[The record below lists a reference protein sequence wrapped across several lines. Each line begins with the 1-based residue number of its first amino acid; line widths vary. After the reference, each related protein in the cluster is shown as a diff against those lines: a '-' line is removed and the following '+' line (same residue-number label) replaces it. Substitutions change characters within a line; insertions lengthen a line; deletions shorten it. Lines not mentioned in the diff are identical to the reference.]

1 MAEPI
6 ISVSGLRGIVGTEL
20 TPTVAMNYAAAFAT
34 TRPGGQVVL
43 GRDGRSSGPMF
54 AKAVAAALLGHGLEV
69 IDAEV
74 IATPSLGV
82 LVRELQAVGGIQIS
96 ASHNPPSYNGLKLF
110 NAQGRVLPAVE
121 GGRVAEA
128 YRQRKADW
136 RGTER
141 LGDFRV
147 ELDPH
152 RYHLQK
158 VLATVDP
165 GCISPRAFRVLLDS
179 NHGAGSWLGRRLL
192 EALGCQVTILGG
204 EADGRFS
211 HPPEPLAEN
220 LTAVAAA
227 VREGAFDIGFCQ
239 DPDADRLAVIDER
252 GNYIGEEFSSVLC
265 VARRL
270 ELERGPVVTNCASS
284 SLMAWVAQ
292 QAGVACYRS
301 KVGEANVVDR
311 MLAVQAVYGGEGSG
325 GPIDPKVGLVR
336 DSFVGM
342 AQILE
347 LMATRQQ
354 RLSQIIAEFPPLFMV
369 KDKIT
374 LASLS
379 LEQALAKLKAGL
391 PAEACDELDGLRLD
405 WSDRWLLLRGSN
417 TEPIVRLIAE
427 APSLADARALIDAAK
442 QLLA

>member
-1 MAEPI
+1 
-6 ISVSGLRGIVGTEL
+6 
-20 TPTVAMNYAAAFAT
+20 
-34 TRPGGQVVL
+34 
-43 GRDGRSSGPMF
+43 
-54 AKAVAAALLGHGLEV
+54 
-69 IDAEV
+69 
-74 IATPSLGV
+74 
-82 LVRELQAVGGIQIS
+82 
-96 ASHNPPSYNGLKLF
+96 
-110 NAQGRVLPAVE
+110 
-121 GGRVAEA
+121 
-128 YRQRKADW
+128 
-136 RGTER
+136 
-141 LGDFRV
+141 
-147 ELDPH
+147 
-152 RYHLQK
+152 
-158 VLATVDP
+158 
-165 GCISPRAFRVLLDS
+165 
-179 NHGAGSWLGRRLL
+179 
-192 EALGCQVTILGG
+192 
-204 EADGRFS
+204 
-211 HPPEPLAEN
+211 
-220 LTAVAAA
+220 
-227 VREGAFDIGFCQ
+227 
-239 DPDADRLAVIDER
+239 
-252 GNYIGEEFSSVLC
+252 
-265 VARRL
+265 
-270 ELERGPVVTNCASS
+270 
-284 SLMAWVAQ
+284 MAWVAQ

>member
-1 MAEPI
+1 MPEPI
-6 ISVSGLRGIVGTEL
+6 ISVSGLRGIVGTEF
-20 TPTVAMNYAAAFAT
+20 TPTVALHYAAAFAT
-34 TRPGGQVVL
+34 TLPGGQVVL

-69 IDAEV
+69 IDADV

-82 LVRELQAVGGIQIS
+82 LVRELRAVGGIQIS

-110 NAQGRVLPAVE
+110 NAQGRVLPAAE

-128 YRQRKADW
+128 YRQRSVGW
-136 RGTER
+136 TGTER
-141 LGDFRV
+141 VGDFRI

-165 GCISPRAFRVLLDS
+165 TRVARQAFRVLLDS
-179 NHGAGSWLGRRLL
+179 NHGAGSLLGRRLL
-192 EALGCQVTILGG
+192 ESLGCQVTILGA

-211 HPPEPLAEN
+211 HPPEPLGEN
-220 LTAVAAA
+220 LTEVAAA

-239 DPDADRLAVIDER
+239 DPDADRLAVIDEL
-252 GNYIGEEFSSVLC
+252 GNYIGEELSSVLC

-270 ELERGPVVTNCASS
+270 EQEKGPVVTNCASS
-284 SLMAWVAQ
+284 SWMAWVAQ

-311 MLAVQAVYGGEGSG
+311 MLEVQAAYGGEGSG

-347 LMATRQQ
+347 LMASRQQ

-369 KDKIT
+369 KDK
-374 LASLS
+374 LALANQS
-379 LEQALAKLKAGL
+379 LEQALVKLKAGL
-391 PAEACDELDGLRLD
+391 AAERCDELDGLRLD
-405 WSDRWLLLRGSN
+405 WPDRWLLLRGSN

-427 APSLADARALIDAAK
+427 APSLAEARALIDTAK
-442 QLLA
+442 KLLG